1 MANDML
7 QVLIMKK
14 NTIPQIP
21 FYFVR
26 HGQTDWNLKNLIQGH
41 IDIPLNEM
49 GVDQARS
56 VAVLLV
62 NQGITQ
68 IISSPLARAH
78 KTAEI
83 INEILQVPLHVHE
96 GLKERFLGKLE
107 GTVKIQSALTNVTIN
122 YTQTAEG
129 SEDVDDFKKRIANT
143 LHEILNTDHVTLIVS
158 HGGVYWAL
166 MDMLGFESQK
176 SSNATPYFFHSHYF
190 DPVKKIHKPKVN
202 EVSSHKSK

>member
-1 MANDML
+1 
-7 QVLIMKK
+7 MKK
-14 NTIPQIP
+14 NIIPQIP

-49 GVDQARS
+49 GIDQAKS
-56 VAVLLV
+56 AAGLLI

-68 IISSPLARAH
+68 IISSPLIRAK

-83 INEILQVPLHVHE
+83 INEILQVPLYFHD

-107 GTVKIQSALTNVTIN
+107 GTVKTESALNNATSN
-122 YTQTAEG
+122 YTQTAED
-129 SEDVDDFKKRIANT
+129 SERVDDFKKRIAHT
-143 LHEILNTDHVTLIVS
+143 LHEILHADHITLVVA

-166 MDMLGFESQK
+166 MEMFGLENQR
-176 SSNATPYFFHSHYF
+176 SSNAIPYFFNSHYF
-190 DPVKKIHKPKVN
+190 DPVEKIYKPNVIP
-202 EVSSHKSK
+202 VSKAEK